1 MMASRREQDPRGR
14 WLKALVM
21 PLIGTAAVTS
31 LILSI
36 IAFIT
41 SRDAG
46 APAQP
51 QNATGMAAG
60 AMGGHDM
67 RTVDVSGAPSAPVFA
82 RGLEPLD
89 FTQVGNVKEFR
100 LVPQVNRWSI
110 LPTVQVGAYTYN
122 GTVPG
127 PLIRLTAGE
136 RVRFIVENRLAEPT
150 SVHWHGIQIDNAQDG
165 VPYVTQSPIQPGETF
180 LYEWVVPNTPGTFFY
195 HSHFQADR
203 QQALGL
209 YGLLLIDPPASA
221 PRVEVDVPVLL
232 GEWTVTE
239 QGNLPAMPLLG
250 MEPNFFTINGK
261 SYPETETI
269 SVKAS
274 QRVRLRVVGSGQF
287 VHPMHLHG
295 QPFKIVATDGNPVPE
310 SAQLTKD
317 TVLVGPGERYDV
329 EFVARAP
336 GQWLFHCHINHHTTN
351 NGVEEQGG
359 GGLTMI
365 INVSG

>member
-1 MMASRREQDPRGR
+1 MDGAPSKRRVTV
-14 WLKALVM
+14 LLL
-21 PLIGTAAVTS
+21 PLIAAASVTA
-31 LILSI
+31 LILSVV
-36 IAFIT
+36 ALLD
-41 SRDAG
+41 SRPAG
-46 APAQP
+46 PSALGGQGGA
-51 QNATGMAAG
+51 AMMGGMV
-60 AMGGHDM
+60 GHDM
-67 RTVDVSGAPSAPVFA
+67 KVVNTTGAPSAPVFT
-82 RGLEPLD
+82 RGQQPLEYTIADGVKQYRL
-89 FTQVGNVKEFR
+89 TSQVV
-100 LVPQVNRWSI
+100 RWSI

-136 RVRFIVENRLAEPT
+136 RVRLIVENRLAEPT
-150 SVHWHGIQIDNAQDG
+150 SVHWHGLQIDNAQDG
-165 VPYVTQSPIQPGETF
+165 VAYVTQSPIQPGETF
-180 LYEWVVPNTPGTFFY
+180 LYEWAVPNTPGTFFY

-209 YGLLLIDPPASA
+209 YGPLIINPAA
-221 PRVEVDVPVLL
+221 PQSLGEKVDVDTPVML

-239 QGNLPAMPLLG
+239 NGNLPAMSLPG

-261 SYPETETI
+261 SYPETEAI
-269 SVKAS
+269 SVRVG

-295 QPFKIVATDGNPVPE
+295 QPFRIVATDGNPVSE
-310 SAQLTKD
+310 AAQLVKD
-317 TVLVGPGERYDV
+317 TVLVGPGERYDL

-336 GQWLFHCHINHHTTN
+336 GKWLFHCHINHHTTN

-365 INVSG
+365 IKVSG